1 MEGHVAMEWKDPNP
15 GPESLMS
22 FQTRAVRPDTIA
34 GHSNE
39 DVKAGFEKHGLSVA
53 ISSPQEEGRSLPL
66 TPQFGQ
72 KTSPGSSLA
81 ERMQARTGFKVP
93 KLNMPFST
101 AAGADNSVPGAPSP
115 YLTIPPGLS
124 PATLLESPVFVSN
137 AMGQPSPTTGKLFM
151 LGGTN
156 DNDPIR
162 FGGPPVG
169 DGPDAFSFKPLDLKS
184 SHYTAEAMK
193 VMNDKICLRTND
205 RRNKILSLLSRL
217 KLKTQPVQE
226 ANLLGQLNQQNHNV
240 QTNMNSG
247 GPRDSKLSRPASG
260 AGAGN
265 EHVSPPDYG
274 QTAEEG
280 DAREDYPAMAAT
292 APADDGY
299 SWRKYGQ
306 KQVKHSEYPR
316 SYFKC
321 THPNCLV
328 KKKVERSLEGHI
340 TEIIYKGAHNHPKP
354 TPSRRPGVQQPVHPF
369 GDAGVQADAVTTT
382 WGHSRQ
388 TQRKSTTSRGVRVFR
403 MAWTPRRRRPQFP
416 VEYAPRGFGSPE
428 GADVTSAATDEVDG
442 DDRVTLGSMPQ
453 GGADAEGDEL
463 ESKRR
468 KLESYAIDLS
478 TASRAVREP
487 RVVIQ
492 TTSEVD
498 ILDDGYRWRKYGQKV
513 VKGNPN
519 PRSYYKC
526 THPGC
531 TVRKH
536 VERASHDLKSVITTY
551 EGKHNHEVPA
561 ARNSGGHQSTAAAA
575 AGAGGG
581 PRRPEHP
588 SSVHD
593 CLMMRHLGGCGVPFG
608 LPPPSRDPLAPMGNY
623 PTYPFTAL
631 GGGGPTS
638 LPSLPMPAGKLGAVE
653 GLKLPVLAT
662 SSPLHQQHPLL
673 RHRQAM
679 QAAALVAAPMADVK
693 VEGNVAGGVTAA
705 PSSVYQQMM
714 RSGLRLGH
722 QM

>member
-193 VMNDKICLRTND
+193 EQNTQSSVKTET
-205 RRNKILSLLSRL
+205 
-217 KLKTQPVQE
+217 KTQPVQE

-240 QTNMNSG
+240 QTNMNRG
-247 GPRDSKLSRPASG
+247 GPHDSKLSRLASG

-280 DAREDYPAMAAT
+280 DARANYPAMAAT

-321 THPNCLV
+321 THPNCQV

-369 GDAGVQADAVTTT
+369 GDTGVQADAGDNNLGSQQANAAEVNHQP
-382 WGHSRQ
+382 WRAGVQ
-388 TQRKSTTSRGVRVFR
+388 DGMDAATSSPSVPGELCDSSAS
-403 MAWTPRRRRPQFP
+403 MQ

-442 DDRVTLGSMPQ
+442 DDRVTLGSMSQ
-453 GGADAEGDEL
+453 GGADVEGDEL

-561 ARNSGGHQSTAAAA
+561 ARNNGGHQSTVAAAA
-575 AGAGGG
+575 ATGAGGG

-638 LPSLPMPAGKLGAVE
+638 LPRLPMPAGNLGAVE